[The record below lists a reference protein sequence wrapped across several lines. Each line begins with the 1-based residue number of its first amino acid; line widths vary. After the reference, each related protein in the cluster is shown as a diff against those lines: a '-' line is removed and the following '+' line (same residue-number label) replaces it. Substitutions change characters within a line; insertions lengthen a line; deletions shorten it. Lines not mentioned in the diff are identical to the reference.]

1 MAEVYKA
8 TYCPEGGFEKT
19 VAVKKVLPSYA
30 QDEAF
35 VSMFRQEAEL
45 CSRLNHPNVVQ
56 VLDFGRFQ
64 DTYFLAMEHV
74 DGLTLRHLIK
84 ASKGQGLP
92 LPAVTWLGLEL
103 FAALDYVHRRAGPD
117 GRPLGLVHRDV
128 NPPNILVSVA
138 GEVKLTDFGIAR
150 ATEGA
155 GLTNAGMIKGKP
167 GYLAPEQIELK
178 PLDERADLFAAGVT
192 LHEALTGRH
201 LYPST
206 HDAPSLFQVL
216 QGEVRPPSA
225 MRPEVPPEL
234 DTLVMRLLAKEK
246 DQRVPT
252 AAHAQALLASF
263 RGAAAAQPDGKR
275 LLAEAVAQARAN
287 GPISQLV
294 TGPSDAATV
303 PAG

>member
-1 MAEVYKA
+1 
-8 TYCPEGGFEKT
+8 
-19 VAVKKVLPSYA
+19 
-30 QDEAF
+30 
-35 VSMFRQEAEL
+35 
-45 CSRLNHPNVVQ
+45 
-56 VLDFGRFQ
+56 
-64 DTYFLAMEHV
+64 
-74 DGLTLRHLIK
+74 
-84 ASKGQGLP
+84 
-92 LPAVTWLGLEL
+92 
-103 FAALDYVHRRAGPD
+103 
-117 GRPLGLVHRDV
+117 
-128 NPPNILVSVA
+128 
-138 GEVKLTDFGIAR
+138 
-150 ATEGA
+150 
-155 GLTNAGMIKGKP
+155 
-167 GYLAPEQIELK
+167 
-178 PLDERADLFAAGVT
+178 
-192 LHEALTGRH
+192 
-201 LYPST
+201 
-206 HDAPSLFQVL
+206 LFQVL